1 MLSAVQL
8 DKVFS
13 IFYKCAN
20 LFLVLINKKVDY
32 ARKLKDSKLKQYGMI
47 W

>member
-1 MLSAVQL
+1 MLSAGQL